1 MKRNNKK
8 GFTIVE
14 LVIVIA
20 VIAILAGVLI
30 PTFAGIVS
38 KANASKAL
46 QEAQSAIKVVVAEYA
61 EDGKAMPNATIYY
74 LDKASTE
81 TGAKVTYTVEY
92 KNGILGEAVKVATP
106 AAFEYT
112 EGDCYA
118 NTAIAVKAD
127 DTATTENEA
136 VNATA
141 VADLAKNIIV
151 VVDAE

>member
-81 TGAKVTYTVEY
+81 AGAKVTYTIEY
-92 KNGILGEAVKVATP
+92 TDGMLGEAVKEDTP
-106 AAFEYT
+106 AAFAYT
-112 EGDCYA
+112 SGTCYA
-118 NTAIAVKAD
+118 NTAIEVKAD

-136 VNATA
+136 VNATDI
-141 VADLAKNIIV
+141 ADLSKNIIV
-151 VVDAE
+151 VVK